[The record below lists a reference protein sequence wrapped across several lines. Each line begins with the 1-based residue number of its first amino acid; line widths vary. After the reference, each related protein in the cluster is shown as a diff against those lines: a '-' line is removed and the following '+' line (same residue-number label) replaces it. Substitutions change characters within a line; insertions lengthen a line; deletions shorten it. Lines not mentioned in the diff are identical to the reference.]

1 MIIYIDDDYK
11 CHVSDNGGMRPVDTD
26 FFGGKCREFIEGYR
40 FIPVGE
46 RWVSKEGI
54 VFEGEMIAPWKPYSE
69 LEKSQHEYEHEQL
82 AIVTAD
88 RDKCLADMQELIDEV
103 LGG

>member
-1 MIIYIDDDYK
+1 MTVFIDKEFK
-11 CHVSDNGGMRPVDTD
+11 CHSTNDGDMREIKTD
-26 FFGGKCREFIEGYR
+26 FFDGKCAEFIEGYR
-40 FIPVGE
+40 FVPDGE
-46 RWVSKEGI
+46 AWVRDDGE
-54 VFEGEMIAPWKPYSE
+54 VFHGEMVTAWKPYAE
-69 LEKSQHEYEHEQL
+69 LERAQAQYEHEQL

>member
-1 MIIYIDDDYK
+1 MIIFLDKDFK
-11 CHVSDNGGMRPVDTD
+11 CHVRTSESLRKFEVP
-26 FFGGKCREFIEGYR
+26 FFDGKCSTFIEGYR
-40 FIPVGE
+40 FVPDGE
-46 RWVSKEGI
+46 AWVRDDGE
-54 VFEGEMIAPWKPYSE
+54 VFHGEMISPWKPYDE
-69 LEKSQHEYEHEQL
+69 LEKAQTAWEHEQL

>member
-1 MIIYIDDDYK
+1 MIVYIDNDFK
-11 CHVSDNGGMRPVDTD
+11 CHSENDGTMLPVETD
-26 FFGGKCREFIEGYR
+26 FFNSKCQAFIEGFR
-40 FIPVGE
+40 FVPSGE
-46 RWVSKEGI
+46 RWIRDDGA
-54 VFEGEMIAPWKPYSE
+54 VFCGEMIAPWKPYDE
-69 LEKSQHEYEHEQL
+69 LEKAQTAYANAQL